1 MIAPAITP
9 PISGQLITD
18 GNGGEAGAA
27 GVSGGNGA
35 AVKGG
40 DGKETFSGAGGG
52 GVSVGD
58 GDRGGFEGGSTSCF
72 LTNSRG

>member
-9 PISGQLITD
+9 PISSQLVT
-18 GNGGEAGAA
+18 GGSGGEAGAA
-27 GVSGGNGA
+27 GVSGDSD
-35 AVKGG
+35 AVIKGG

-52 GVSVGD
+52 GVSVG
-58 GDRGGFEGGSTSCF
+58 GDNTGGLASGSTSCF